1 VTQGKEDFVD
11 VKTLKGHLRVG
22 KSFIYKLVTER
33 RIPYYKVGGKFLFKV
48 SEVDEMI
55 EKEMRY
61 A

>member
-1 VTQGKEDFVD
+1 MTNGREDFVD
-11 VKTLKGHLRVG
+11 VKTLKDHLRVG
-22 KSFIYKLVTER
+22 KSFIYKLVMER
-33 RIPYYKVGGKFLFKV
+33 KIPYYKVGGKFLFKV